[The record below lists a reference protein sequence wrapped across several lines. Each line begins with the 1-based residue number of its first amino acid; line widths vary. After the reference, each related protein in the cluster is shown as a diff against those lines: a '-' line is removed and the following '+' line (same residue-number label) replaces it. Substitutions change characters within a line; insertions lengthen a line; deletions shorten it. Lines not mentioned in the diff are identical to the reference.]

1 MEREWV
7 RNSSLCVPRSLERL
21 ERNESGSS
29 VQDSLMLLQTI
40 RRFTYLYPKIDQRPL
55 QRFLRS
61 SSRKMPL
68 SFSFRECVMLSMEKK
83 PVGRLSL
90 VGSFNRYPIRK
101 KASRGNVML
110 QQTDLILLLFSRIII
125 QFSRRHFYYA
135 RIKYLA
141 SLNVIEYRMME
152 V

>member
-1 MEREWV
+1 MKGADCCIYRGEMEREWV

-101 KASRGNVML
+101 KGWSIAWKRDASTNRFNSSSFFSNYYSI
-110 QQTDLILLLFSRIII
+110 QSAALLLRS
-125 QFSRRHFYYA
+125 Y
-135 RIKYLA
+135 
-141 SLNVIEYRMME
+141 
-152 V
+152 